1 MDIKYFPISF
11 DTVLEIYQNK
21 LSDFNIVIDNLILTN
36 KIYFNASYKT
46 EEILRKILL
55 NNENKDEIKEIL
67 KKLINYYEKFN
78 NEDRKKVESF
88 IRKTKKVIG

>member
-1 MDIKYFPISF
+1 MNIKYFPISF

-21 LSDFNIVIDNLILTN
+21 LSDFNIVIDKLILTN
-36 KIYFNASYKT
+36 KIYFNVSYKT

-88 IRKTKKVIG
+88 IRETKKVIG

>member
-21 LSDFNIVIDNLILTN
+21 ISDFNIVIDKLILTN

-55 NNENKDEIKEIL
+55 TNENKDEIKEIL

-88 IRKTKKVIG
+88 IRETKKVVG

>member
-1 MDIKYFPISF
+1 MNIKYFPISF

-21 LSDFNIVIDNLILTN
+21 LSDFNIVIDKLILTN

-67 KKLINYYEKFN
+67 KKLIGYYEKFN

-88 IRKTKKVIG
+88 IRETKKVIG

>member
-88 IRKTKKVIG
+88 IRETKKVIG

>member
-21 LSDFNIVIDNLILTN
+21 LSDFNTVIDKLILTN

-67 KKLINYYEKFN
+67 KKLMNYYEKFN

-88 IRKTKKVIG
+88 IRETKKVIG